1 MKGFRSLIV
10 WQKAHHLALEVYKA
24 SESFPKPEQFAV
36 TNQLRRAALSVPT
49 NIAEGSGRKS
59 KKEYAQFLNISMG
72 SIHETEYLLEFSKD
86 LEYIE
91 EPLATAFFEKI
102 EEIKSML
109 FVLIKNLNS

>member
-1 MKGFRSLIV
+1 MKGFRGLIV
-10 WQKAHHLALEVYKA
+10 WQKSHSLAIEIYKI
-24 SESFPKPEQFAV
+24 SESFPSSEQFGL

-72 SIHETEYLLEFSKD
+72 SVHETEYLLEFSKD
-86 LEYIE
+86 LKFIDEAQVA
-91 EPLATAFFEKI
+91 LFFGQI

-109 FVLIKNLNS
+109 FVLMKNLNP